1 MKENINVKIVQKMVS
16 YLAIAGCCMLMAPF
30 AGSSQT
36 TGAAIS
42 HALLKDS
49 LQQYKAEVQAWNK
62 VIAQH
67 PAMAQAWHLRGK
79 AKYQLKDYRGAVADQ
94 QKALQLHFI
103 NEHVYLASAYSRLA
117 LKEYHA
123 AIRDFSKAIA
133 INPSNS
139 ISWYHRGFT
148 RQKLQQQKQAR
159 LDFRMAN
166 ELGLR
171 DARDI
176 LTEFEPE

>member
-1 MKENINVKIVQKMVS
+1 MKSAAPLYHFQILIISACLLLASFSGMAQNINR
-16 YLAIAGCCMLMAPF
+16 Y
-30 AGSSQT
+30 
-36 TGAAIS
+36 IS
-42 HALLKDS
+42 LALLKDS
-49 LQQYKAEVQAWNK
+49 LADYTTAVEAWNK
-62 VIAQH
+62 VIQLN
-67 PAMAQAWHLRGK
+67 PAMARAWHLRGK
-79 AKYQLKDYRGAVADQ
+79 VKYQLKDYRGAVADQ
-94 QKALQLHFI
+94 QKALQLHFT
-103 NEHVYLASAYSRLA
+103 NEHVYLASAYCRLA